1 MIRCEIV
8 EIRNSADAVGFPC
21 SRTASTQCSD
31 CGSEA
36 FGRSFVLRVHER
48 DNGALHLQ
56 AAEQDTGNDYMT
68 PHDLACLL
76 QTDVKSVCRQT
87 ETRAQQRA
95 KFPMPFFKLNGKL
108 RFERKTIQEWLQN
121 IANSAPTFKP
131 AKRGRPRKTKLQ

>member
-1 MIRCEIV
+1 M
-8 EIRNSADAVGFPC
+8 N
-21 SRTASTQCSD
+21 STQKMFPLITD
-31 CGSEA
+31 VNQDNLNMLAQALEKV

-108 RFERKTIQEWLQN
+108 RFERKKIQEWLQN

>member
-1 MIRCEIV
+1 M
-8 EIRNSADAVGFPC
+8 N
-21 SRTASTQCSD
+21 STQKVFPLITD
-31 CGSEA
+31 ANQDNLNMLAQALEKV
-36 FGRSFVLRVHER
+36 FGRSFVLRVQEH

-95 KFPMPFFKLNGKL
+95 KFLCRFSNSMASCALNG
-108 RFERKTIQEWLQN
+108 RKFRNGCRT
-121 IANSAPTFKP
+121 
-131 AKRGRPRKTKLQ
+131 